1 MPCDSP
7 PGLLDCLFLGKG
19 MLVKLLFYVETGLFT
34 ISWKIIMLIISTLE
48 NGTQMLVCLFCSIL
62 FLVSI
67 SKWNYRLVVKLI
79 TWTKCWHSEV
89 LVPLNASCTHNLKTD
104 FISPLNFIRCTLHFS
119 DSMTKSTEL
128 CFIFHIYFA
137 LKF

>member
-1 MPCDSP
+1 MPCDIP

-67 SKWNYRLVVKLI
+67 SQMELQIGGEINNLDKMLTLRSSSS
-79 TWTKCWHSEV
+79 SECI
-89 LVPLNASCTHNLKTD
+89 LYPQPQNQ
-104 FISPLNFIRCTLHFS
+104 F
-119 DSMTKSTEL
+119 
-128 CFIFHIYFA
+128 Y
-137 LKF
+137 